1 MPQRKKKSP
10 ATKSS
15 EKKKTTPTTK
25 KKTKKK
31 KTTPKCKCI
40 CNQTKQGGIIP
51 FAPLLAGLAG
61 SLLPNLLGIGRGLT
75 LPGTRPPR

>member
-10 ATKSS
+10 PTKSS
-15 EKKKTTPTTK
+15 
-25 KKTKKK
+25 TKKK
-31 KTTPKCKCI
+31 KTTKKKTTSKR
-40 CNQTKQGGIIP
+40 NQTKQGGFIP
-51 FAPLLAGLAG
+51 IAPLLAGLAG

>member
-15 EKKKTTPTTK
+15 EKKKTTR
-25 KKTKKK
+25 TKKK
-31 KTTPKCKCI
+31 KTTKTKSPKP
-40 CNQTKQGGIIP
+40 KQGGIIP

>member
-10 ATKSS
+10 TKSS
-15 EKKKTTPTTK
+15 
-25 KKTKKK
+25 TKKK
-31 KTTPKCKCI
+31 KTTKKKT
-40 CNQTKQGGIIP
+40 TKQGGIIP